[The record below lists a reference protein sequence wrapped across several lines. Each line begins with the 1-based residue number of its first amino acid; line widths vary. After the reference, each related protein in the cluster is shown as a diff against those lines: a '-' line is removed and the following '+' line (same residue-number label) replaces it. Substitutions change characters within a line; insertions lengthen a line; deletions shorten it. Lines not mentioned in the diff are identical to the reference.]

1 MKRVFTLIAAFAAV
15 ALLTVAAQADSR
27 GEQVFNKKCAM
38 CHVVKGK
45 GGAIGPELRTLSA
58 RLSEKDI
65 KAKIVNPRKANP
77 ASSMPGFA
85 TLPQAEMESL
95 VGYLKT
101 LR

>member
-1 MKRVFTLIAAFAAV
+1 MKRLFTWIAAFAAV

-38 CHVVKGK
+38 CHAIKGK
-45 GGAIGPELRTLSA
+45 GGAIGPELTTISA

-65 KAKIVNPRKANP
+65 KAKIVSPRKTNP
-77 ASSMPGFA
+77 ASSMPAFA
-85 TLPQAEMESL
+85 TLPQAEMNSL